1 MTTEQRKII
10 LILALYAISTLIG
23 VAFGY
28 VCAFELYT
36 QKNIFLMIVGV
47 GAYLIALDSFRAEW
61 LKLDEPTIKLPL
73 VAEETPSV

>member
-10 LILALYAISTLIG
+10 LILAMFAVSVLIG
-23 VAFGY
+23 VTFGY

-36 QKNIFLMIVGV
+36 QKNIFLMIVSV

-61 LKLDEPTIKLPL
+61 LKLDEPSIKLPPI
-73 VAEETPSV
+73 AEEAPIV